1 MATYIPNITD
11 IIPEPSL
18 YTPDFNRM
26 ERMLRMREGMYKQGA
41 QRVKSLYS
49 SAFNSP
55 MLRDSNIQ
63 KRDAYLSAINDGLK
77 AVSAMDL
84 SVPENQNIADNLF
97 QPVLNDK
104 DLWKD
109 RNFTASLQAEQTRA
123 EQYRMSQDPVTR
135 KQYWD
140 TGMKAL
146 QYQADEF
153 KNADNETALNMGTPK
168 YTPQVDLFELSQKMY
183 KDAGISITQ
192 DSVNGGYIITQ
203 KNGANAMPL
212 TQSMMNMMFEQD
224 PAIKAMIQTQ
234 AYVTR
239 KEEIQAR
246 APKYKGN
253 MALAEQEYLNEVI
266 GSLGAQQNAVL
277 DVDNASLKTA
287 REKVE
292 KWTNLI
298 FSKGI
303 VPGSKEHDDYEAD
316 LAKLDMLEKTVSH
329 GRTNLLQMQ
338 NIDKTNPIDL
348 RTAADSAVSSV
359 LYQNLTG
366 KLAEFLAFKNAD
378 VKIKPDPF
386 ALASHNSSLSLQRA
400 QIMES
405 IRQSNRVKTL
415 EKRKELGLGDGS
427 SNKNSGATVL
437 DANGKPVIV
446 EKPNVKD

>member
-1 MATYIPNITD
+1 M
-11 IIPEPSL
+11 
-18 YTPDFNRM
+18 
-26 ERMLRMREGMYKQGA
+26 
-41 QRVKSLYS
+41 V
-49 SAFNSP
+49 
-55 MLRDSNIQ
+55 
-63 KRDAYLSAINDGLK
+63 
-77 AVSAMDL
+77 
-84 SVPENQNIADNLF
+84 
-97 QPVLNDK
+97 
-104 DLWKD
+104 
-109 RNFTASLQAEQTRA
+109 
-123 EQYRMSQDPVTR
+123 
-135 KQYWD
+135 
-140 TGMKAL
+140 
-146 QYQADEF
+146 
-153 KNADNETALNMGTPK
+153 
-168 YTPQVDLFELSQKMY
+168 
-183 KDAGISITQ
+183 
-192 DSVNGGYIITQ
+192 
-203 KNGANAMPL
+203 
-212 TQSMMNMMFEQD
+212 NMMFEQD

-266 GSLGAQQNAVL
+266 GNLGSQQNAVL

-386 ALASHNSSLSLQRA
+386 ALASHNSSLSLQRSK
-400 QIMES
+400 IMEE
-405 IRQSNRVKTL
+405 IRQTNRINTL
-415 EKRKELGLGDGS
+415 QKRKDLGLDSGT
-427 SNKNSGATVL
+427 NKTGAPIL
-437 DANGKPVIV
+437 SAEDIIKKLN
-446 EKPNVKD
+446 NL